1 MAGLERDMAE
11 SCIQLLWDAVVQRQ
25 TSADR
30 IQGFSESGF
39 SSRIW
44 DISRYIQIYPLGF
57 SCHPQ

>member
-1 MAGLERDMAE
+1 MAE